1 MIGKLVRIQTLAF
14 NTIRE
19 AIRNK
24 LLYTLLGFG
33 IVMIGSG
40 VLISTLSYVEVN
52 EILQDIGMGAIRFFS
67 AGIAIFV
74 GIGLIHG
81 EVDRRTIF
89 TILSKPVSRS
99 EFLIG
104 KFAGLTLTVW
114 LQLALMSIAFALVSW
129 LAGAPL
135 GTGHLLAL
143 LLIGFEL
150 MIIVAIATFF
160 SAFTT
165 PMLAAL
171 FTIGF
176 WLIGHLSRDLY
187 ALGRQSDVASVT
199 SMAEWL
205 FRFLPDFEIFN
216 KTLEA
221 VHGLPIESS
230 EVGVAFVYAIGYMIC
245 LLTLG
250 SVIFSRRD
258 FK

>member
-1 MIGKLVRIQTLAF
+1 MGKLLRIQALAI

-33 IVMIGSG
+33 ILMIGSG
-40 VLISTLSYVEVN
+40 VLISTLSYVEVD

-81 EVDRRTIF
+81 EVERRTIF

-114 LQLALMSIAFALVSW
+114 LQLALMSSAFALVSW
-129 LAGAPL
+129 MAGSPL
-135 GTGHLLAL
+135 SSSHFLAL
-143 LLIGFEL
+143 ILIGLEL
-150 MIIVAIATFF
+150 MVLVAIATFF

-171 FTIGF
+171 FTVGF

-187 ALGRQSDVASVT
+187 ALGQQADVESVG
-199 SMAEWL
+199 SVMNAL
-205 FRFLPDFEIFN
+205 FRFLPDFEMYII
-216 KTLEA
+216 TD
-221 VHGLPIESS
+221 
-230 EVGVAFVYAIGYMIC
+230 
-245 LLTLG
+245 
-250 SVIFSRRD
+250 R
-258 FK
+258 

>member
-1 MIGKLVRIQTLAF
+1 MISFSRVQTIAT

-33 IVMIGSG
+33 ILMIGTG
-40 VLISTLSYVEVN
+40 VLIATLSYVEVD
-52 EILQDIGMGAIRFFS
+52 EILQDVGMGAIRFFS

-99 EFLIG
+99 EFLVG

-114 LQLALMSIAFALVSW
+114 LQLVLMGLAFGLVSW
-129 LAGAPL
+129 LAAAPL
-135 GTGHLLAL
+135 GVDHGIAIA
-143 LLIGFEL
+143 LIGLEL
-150 MIIVAIATFF
+150 MVLVAIATFF

-171 FTIGF
+171 FTVGL

-187 ALGRQSDVASVT
+187 ALGRQSELESVAQV
-199 SMAEWL
+199 AGFL
-205 FRFLPDFEIFN
+205 FVLMPDLEAFN

-221 VHGLPIESS
+221 VHGLPIQGS
-230 EVGVAFVYAIGYMIC
+230 EVVMAIVYAIGYTVC
-245 LLTLG
+245 TLCLG
-250 SVIFSRRD
+250 SMIFSRRD

>member
-1 MIGKLVRIQTLAF
+1 MGKILRIQTLAA

-33 IVMIGSG
+33 VLMIGAG
-40 VLISTLSYVEVN
+40 VLIATLSYVEVHQ
-52 EILQDIGMGAIRFFS
+52 ILQDVGMGAIRFFS

-81 EVDRRTIF
+81 EVERRTIF

-114 LQLALMSIAFALVSW
+114 LQLVLMAIAFGLVSW
-129 LAGAPL
+129 MAGAPL
-135 GTGHLLAL
+135 GSTHWIAI

-150 MIIVAIATFF
+150 MVLVAIATFF

-171 FTIGF
+171 FTVGL

-187 ALGRQSDVASVT
+187 ALGQQSELESVT
-199 SMAEWL
+199 MLASWV
-205 FRFLPDFEIFN
+205 FRLMPDFEIFN

-230 EVGVAFVYAIGYMIC
+230 EIATALVYAIGYMVC
-245 LLTLG
+245 TLTLG
-250 SVIFSRRD
+250 TMIFSRRD

>member
-1 MIGKLVRIQTLAF
+1 MTSLIRVQALAW
-14 NTIRE
+14 NTVRE

-33 IVMIGSG
+33 ILMIGAG
-40 VLISTLSYVEVN
+40 VLVATLSYVEVDQ
-52 EILQDIGMGAIRFFS
+52 ILQDVGLGAIRLFS

-74 GIGLIHG
+74 GIGLISG

-114 LQLALMSIAFALVSW
+114 LQLALMAWAFAGVSW

-135 GTGHLLAL
+135 RGDHGLAIA
-143 LLIGFEL
+143 LIGLEL
-150 MIIVAIATFF
+150 MVLVAIATFF
-160 SAFTT
+160 SSFTT

-171 FTIGF
+171 FTVGL
-176 WLIGHLSRDLY
+176 WLIGHLSRDLH
-187 ALGRQSDVASVT
+187 ALGRQSELESVARVT
-199 SMAEWL
+199 DFL
-205 FRFLPDFEIFN
+205 FVLMPDFEVFN

-221 VHGLPIESS
+221 VHGLPIPSW
-230 EVGVAFVYAIGYMIC
+230 EVGLAVVYSIGYTVC
-245 LLTLG
+245 TLTLG
-250 SVIFSRRD
+250 AMIFSRRD

>member
-1 MIGKLVRIQTLAF
+1 MGKLMRIQTLAF

-33 IVMIGSG
+33 ILMIGSG
-40 VLISTLSYVEVN
+40 VLISTLSYVEVD

-114 LQLALMSIAFALVSW
+114 LQLALMSFAFALVSW
-129 LAGAPL
+129 LVGAPL
-135 GTGHLLAL
+135 GTTHLIAIV
-143 LLIGFEL
+143 LIGLEL
-150 MIIVAIATFF
+150 MVLVAIATFF

-171 FTIGF
+171 FTVGF

-187 ALGRQSDVASVT
+187 ALGRQSDLESV
-199 SMAEWL
+199 SSIAEWL
-205 FRFLPDFEIFN
+205 FRFLPDLEVFN

-221 VHGLPIESS
+221 VHGLPIGMH
-230 EVGVAFVYAIGYMIC
+230 EVGMALVYAIGYMIC

-250 SVIFSRRD
+250 SMIFSRRD

>member
-1 MIGKLVRIQTLAF
+1 MGKLIRIQALAF

-33 IVMIGSG
+33 ILMIGSG
-40 VLISTLSYVEVN
+40 VLISTLSYVEIN

-81 EVDRRTIF
+81 EVERRTIF

-114 LQLALMSIAFALVSW
+114 LQLGLMSIAFALVSW
-129 LAGAPL
+129 MAGAPL
-135 GTGHLLAL
+135 GSGHLIAL
-143 LLIGFEL
+143 LLIGLEL
-150 MIIVAIATFF
+150 MVLVAIATFF

-171 FTIGF
+171 FTISF

-187 ALGRQSDVASVT
+187 ALGQQSEIESVT
-199 SMAEWL
+199 SAAAWI
-205 FRFLPDFEIFN
+205 FRVLPDFEVFN

-221 VHGLPIESS
+221 VHGLPIESH
-230 EVGVAFVYAIGYMIC
+230 EVGMAFVYSIGYMIC

-250 SVIFSRRD
+250 SMIFSRRD